1 MIAVPRARTAAYKRG
16 VFGTKCVGSVI
27 VWEKAHA
34 FGLEVHRL
42 CDAFPRRSGTALA
55 PQLRRA
61 ALSIASNIVEGT
73 SKTSQPEVRR
83 FLVIALASAGEA
95 DYQLLVAR
103 RTGLMDPA
111 VYATL
116 AEQAVEVRRM
126 LSGLMKRV
134 SLSID
139 AT

>member
-1 MIAVPRARTAAYKRG
+1 M
-16 VFGTKCVGSVI
+16 
-27 VWEKAHA
+27 
-34 FGLEVHRL
+34 
-42 CDAFPRRSGTALA
+42 
-55 PQLRRA
+55 
-61 ALSIASNIVEGT
+61 EGT

-103 RTGLMDPA
+103 DTGLMDPA

-116 AEQAVEVRRM
+116 AAQVVEVRRM
-126 LSGLMKRV
+126 LSGLIKRV